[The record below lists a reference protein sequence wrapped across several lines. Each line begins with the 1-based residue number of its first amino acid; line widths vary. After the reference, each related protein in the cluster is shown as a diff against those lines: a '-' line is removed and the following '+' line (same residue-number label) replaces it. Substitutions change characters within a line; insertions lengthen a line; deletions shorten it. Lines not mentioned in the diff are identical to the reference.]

1 MNADHAGFR
10 KTLSQF
16 ATGVA
21 VITARNAGGNP
32 IGITMSSFNS
42 LSLDPPLILFS
53 VDRRALSLD
62 AMLAAKGYAVN
73 ILARQQEH
81 LSNQFA
87 RALGDKWSNVEYQ
100 TGHAQAPLLD
110 GVLAHFECD
119 PYASHDGGDHV
130 LFIGRVVRFKA
141 LADGAP
147 LVFFRGKYHS
157 LSSHDIGE
165 PMWPALYY

>member
-1 MNADHAGFR
+1 M
-10 KTLSQF
+10 
-16 ATGVA
+16 VA
-21 VITARNAGGNP
+21 ARNTDGSP
-32 IGITMSSFNS
+32 IGMTMTSFNS

-53 VDRRALSLD
+53 VDRRALSLS

-73 ILARQQEH
+73 VLARQQEH

-87 RALGDKWSNVEYQ
+87 KARGDKWSNVEYEI
-100 TGHAQAPLLD
+100 GHVQAPLLG
-110 GVLAHFECD
+110 GVLAHFECE

-141 LADGAP
+141 LEDSGP

-157 LSSHDIGE
+157 LSSHDVGE

>member
-1 MNADHAGFR
+1 MDIDRAGFR

-21 VITARNAGGNP
+21 VVAARDADGSP
-32 IGITMSSFNS
+32 IGMTMTSFNS

-53 VDRRALSLD
+53 VDRRALSLN
-62 AMLAAKGYAVN
+62 AMLSAKGYAVN
-73 ILARQQEH
+73 VLSRQQEH

-110 GVLAHFECD
+110 GVLAHFECE

-141 LADGAP
+141 VEDGGP